1 MKSLSLIRI
10 RFLKKNLLIVLSL
23 LVFNFS
29 YSQGA
34 EPNWQ
39 NSFRNCYYQS
49 FRWFIPLKEY
59 WIRLSKSNNVE
70 DLEQLSYGL
79 DAILA
84 MYETTDS
91 LNYLNDA
98 ITLVNNNLK
107 QARITKK
114 IPQNK
119 YILRDKYKG
128 WIQNGKDS
136 TSGVFHKE
144 VVLDEIYFYQ
154 YVCRLLKDIKTNKS
168 LRRQQPYKK
177 FSRQTFNFI
186 ETNIWDKWISR
197 GLRYKKNPYH
207 FLMLVRT
214 HMASHWAYI
223 AAELYFLTRDSK
235 RKIAYLNFVN
245 FYNNQLEKNFHKYE
259 NYISW
264 NQTWDDS
271 PSDRII
277 QDVSHANL
285 VVSYLVEAYDLGLW
299 TDFDAIQRI
308 IITLKDKLW
317 DSNDCIFKDNIDGTM
332 IPASQVHRSIGSFQT
347 DGFVKLTRYD
357 GSLFP
362 IYEKF
367 MECSKYLAAASYQY
381 GQLFA
386 NLALSEKLLSGYSKK

>member
-1 MKSLSLIRI
+1 
-10 RFLKKNLLIVLSL
+10 
-23 LVFNFS
+23 
-29 YSQGA
+29 
-34 EPNWQ
+34 
-39 NSFRNCYYQS
+39 
-49 FRWFIPLKEY
+49 
-59 WIRLSKSNNVE
+59 
-70 DLEQLSYGL
+70 
-79 DAILA
+79 
-84 MYETTDS
+84 
-91 LNYLNDA
+91 
-98 ITLVNNNLK
+98 
-107 QARITKK
+107 
-114 IPQNK
+114 
-119 YILRDKYKG
+119 
-128 WIQNGKDS
+128 
-136 TSGVFHKE
+136 
-144 VVLDEIYFYQ
+144 
-154 YVCRLLKDIKTNKS
+154 LLKDIKTNKS

-386 NLALSEKLLSGYSKK
+386 NLALSEKLLPRYPKK